1 MGRGDNS
8 FAALFPSGFTIFP
21 DGKGGGDRGNGAS
34 TSTGISGGG
43 EGGCIMT
50 AEVQILTSTN
60 PESGVEID
68 SVYALTNLL
77 SYIIQRIKN
86 AFQIP

>member
-21 DGKGGGDRGNGAS
+21 DGKGGGGRGDGAS
-34 TSTGISGGG
+34 TSTGIGGGG

-50 AEVQILTSTN
+50 AEFQILVSTD

-68 SVYALTNLL
+68 SVCALTNLL
-77 SYIIQRIKN
+77 SCTIQHIKD